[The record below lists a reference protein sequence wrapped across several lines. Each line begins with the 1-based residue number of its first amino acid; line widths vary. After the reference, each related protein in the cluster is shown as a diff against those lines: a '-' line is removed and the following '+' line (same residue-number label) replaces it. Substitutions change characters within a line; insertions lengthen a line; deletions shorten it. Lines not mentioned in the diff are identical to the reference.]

1 MNFGDERWTF
11 LFLFYRRI
19 LPTIPFYHSCPTP
32 LCIQLQGT
40 LLCYLRKTARSDIRY
55 DANLHVI
62 LLLYAFITRS
72 FLSFLPLVH
81 ATCCQHIRQA
91 ESMSCQALLYYS
103 YNYYYYHFCFVF
115 CDAFSLILPKF
126 IPYSNTD
133 IQMPFSFVY
142 ISEFQVKIPFVIFT
156 TTSSVVYRNCTNII
170 RSTCGLTFI

>member
-1 MNFGDERWTF
+1 METDASDHFMNFGDERWTF

-81 ATCCQHIRQA
+81 ATCCQHIRHVVPSLTILFIQ
-91 ESMSCQALLYYS
+91 LLLLPFL
-103 YNYYYYHFCFVF
+103 FCV
-115 CDAFSLILPKF
+115 L
-126 IPYSNTD
+126 
-133 IQMPFSFVY
+133 
-142 ISEFQVKIPFVIFT
+142 
-156 TTSSVVYRNCTNII
+156 
-170 RSTCGLTFI
+170 